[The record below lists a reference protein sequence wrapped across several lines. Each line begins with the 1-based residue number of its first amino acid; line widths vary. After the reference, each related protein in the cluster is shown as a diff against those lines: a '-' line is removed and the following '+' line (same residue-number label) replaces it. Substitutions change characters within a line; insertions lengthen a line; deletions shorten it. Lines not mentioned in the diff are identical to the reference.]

1 MPMRASA
8 LRSLGAHLNVFA
20 TESHID
26 DMAAACGADPL
37 AYRLRHLDD
46 ERGRAVLERVGE
58 MSSWGTPPEGAASGR
73 GLGYARYK
81 NKGAWCAVVADVE
94 AEDSVR
100 LLRMWIAV
108 DAGLVVNPDGVANQI
123 EGGAIQST
131 SWTLNEVVRFDGGRV
146 LSDTW
151 ETYPILTFSQIPM
164 IEVGIVERQDHPPLG
179 AGEASVGPTAA
190 ALGNA
195 VFDALGVRVRT
206 MPISAANII
215 AAMPD

>member
-1 MPMRASA
+1 
-8 LRSLGAHLNVFA
+8 
-20 TESHID
+20 
-26 DMAAACGADPL
+26 
-37 AYRLRHLDD
+37 
-46 ERGRAVLERVGE
+46 
-58 MSSWGTPPEGAASGR
+58 MSRRTDA
-73 GLGYARYK
+73 
-81 NKGAWCAVVADVE
+81 
-94 AEDSVR
+94 VR

-131 SWTLNEVVRFDGGRV
+131 SWTLHEAVRFSGGRV

-164 IEVGIVERQDHPPLG
+164 IEVSIVDRPDQPPLG

-206 MPISAANII
+206 MPISTANIV
-215 AAMPD
+215 AAMPE